1 MFSLKSDVLLFIK
14 WNIYKQHLQLHATVQ
29 SRNSYSQKKVLEIM
43 CLPLIDNYP
52 QDFSAWPLGG
62 QKQKK
67 LDWYVT
73 RLKLFRWTD
82 WPGWEAER
90 VSR

>member
-1 MFSLKSDVLLFIK
+1 
-14 WNIYKQHLQLHATVQ
+14 
-29 SRNSYSQKKVLEIM
+29 M

-62 QKQKK
+62 RKQKK